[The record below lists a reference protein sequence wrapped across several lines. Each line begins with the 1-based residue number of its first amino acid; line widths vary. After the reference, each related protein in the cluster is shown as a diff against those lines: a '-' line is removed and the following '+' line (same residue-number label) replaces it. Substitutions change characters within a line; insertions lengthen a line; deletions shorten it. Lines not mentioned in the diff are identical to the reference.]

1 MTAWAH
7 RWIAIAGTLA
17 ILGAWWLGSLR
28 TSPVVLPSPIAVA
41 EAFRELAV
49 SGLLLESIRMS
60 AFRIGSGWLL
70 GAAVGVPLGL
80 LLGFA
85 KPMRQL
91 IMPYIEGLRYIP
103 PIAFVSI
110 FLIWFGTGELSKILL
125 LFYTAVF
132 IVTINTMAG
141 VTAASKGS
149 TWAAR
154 SLGASERQILV
165 HVLLPQTVPYIYTG
179 LRLALANTFI
189 TIVAVEMM
197 SATAGVG
204 YVIWSA
210 RDFMLTDQIFA
221 GIIVVGLMGVA
232 MDRVFHYS
240 MKPLL
245 SRFERA

>member
-1 MTAWAH
+1 M
-7 RWIAIAGTLA
+7 I
-17 ILGAWWLGSLR
+17 WWVGSTR

-41 EAFRELAV
+41 EAFRYLAET
-49 SGLLLESIRMS
+49 GLLLESIRIS
-60 AFRIGSGWLL
+60 VFRIASGWLL
-70 GAAVGVPLGL
+70 GAIVGIPLGL

-85 KPMRQL
+85 KPVREL
-91 IMPYIEGLRYIP
+91 VMPYIEGLRYIP

-110 FLIWFGTGELSKILL
+110 FLIWFGTGELSKVLL

-141 VTAASKGS
+141 VAAASRG
-149 TWAAR
+149 TLWAAR
-154 SLGASERQILV
+154 SLGASERQVVLN
-165 HVLLPQTVPYIYTG
+165 VLLPQTIPYIYTG
-179 LRLALANTFI
+179 LRLALGNTFI

-197 SATAGVG
+197 AAKAGVG
-204 YVIWSA
+204 YLIWSA

-221 GIIVVGLMGVA
+221 AIIVVGLLGIA
-232 MDRVFHYS
+232 MDRAFHYS

>member
-1 MTAWAH
+1 MAHWAH
-7 RWIAIAGTLA
+7 RWTAIAGTAVLVM
-17 ILGAWWLGSLR
+17 IWWIGSTR

-41 EAFRELAV
+41 EAFRYLAET
-49 SGLLLESIRMS
+49 GLLLESIRIS
-60 AFRIGSGWLL
+60 VFRIASGWLL
-70 GAAVGVPLGL
+70 GAVVGIPLGL

-85 KPMRQL
+85 KPVREL
-91 IMPYIEGLRYIP
+91 VMPYIEGLRYIP

-110 FLIWFGTGELSKILL
+110 FLIWFGTGELSKVLL

-141 VTAASKGS
+141 VAAASRG
-149 TWAAR
+149 TLWAAR
-154 SLGASERQILV
+154 SLGASERQVVLN
-165 HVLLPQTVPYIYTG
+165 VLLPQTIPYIYTG
-179 LRLALANTFI
+179 LRLALGNTFI

-197 SATAGVG
+197 AAKAGVG
-204 YVIWSA
+204 YLIWSA

-221 GIIVVGLMGVA
+221 AIIVVGFLGIA
-232 MDRVFHYS
+232 MDRAFHYS